1 METGSVRWC
10 SACGAYSATRG
21 RLLAKPCP
29 GKISSTSA
37 GGRAQQLRF
46 LKEGSHPKIGV
57 RIGGTATRTT
67 AADDASVGG
76 ALANQGHVDAGDG
89 RDDVATLAQTAEGR
103 RRFRVRARLAGVA
116 PPLVALGATQQ
127 RLHDNECSIGG
138 EVDGNGANVDGAVSD
153 SVSVKRR
160 RTAVQSLIEAAKAP
174 ALEAA
179 QVANGDEAS
188 RSRAD
193 IINSTTQAGTAVDTA
208 TYGNTAGVNGDD
220 GTGAIRD
227 GTRGHVRAEGQPAMG
242 IDTSGDVDG
251 VPVRYAHKRSVM
263 DIGAT
268 SVAAPSAG
276 ARGVPRAHPALCR
289 SSALPLPKRSRFGK
303 ASCSQSEAIDYGA
316 EPVSNALRKRPAGR
330 SDSDEDCYGRK
341 RPRIMP
347 GHADWRPLCLARQR
361 HKPAAVKIDRITAQA
376 RNTSFVEVW
385 APD

>member
-29 GKISSTSA
+29 GKISSTGA

-46 LKEGSHPKIGV
+46 LKEGRHPKTGV

-67 AADDASVGG
+67 AADDSSVGG

-103 RRFRVRARLAGVA
+103 RRLRVRARLAGVA
-116 PPLVALGATQQ
+116 PPLVALEATQQ
-127 RLHDNECSIGG
+127 RLHNNECSIGG

-193 IINSTTQAGTAVDTA
+193 IINSTAQAGTAVDTA
-208 TYGNTAGVNGDD
+208 TYGNTAGINRDD
-220 GTGAIRD
+220 GTGVTRD

-263 DIGAT
+263 DIGM
-268 SVAAPSAG
+268 
-276 ARGVPRAHPALCR
+276 RGTGTRRDHPALR
-289 SSALPLPKRSRFGK
+289 HIKRSRIGE
-303 ASCSQSEAIDYGA
+303 ASSSHSETACVITELPGHDAFKRRHCS
-316 EPVSNALRKRPAGR
+316 
-330 SDSDEDCYGRK
+330 SDSEEGPDRK
-341 RPRIMP
+341 KAKTMP
-347 GHADWRPLCLARQR
+347 SGPHVWRPIHLPRQR
-361 HKPAAVKIDRITAQA
+361 HKSVVRQKDQIAAQA
-376 RNTSFVEVW
+376 INTPFCGGVG
-385 APD
+385 